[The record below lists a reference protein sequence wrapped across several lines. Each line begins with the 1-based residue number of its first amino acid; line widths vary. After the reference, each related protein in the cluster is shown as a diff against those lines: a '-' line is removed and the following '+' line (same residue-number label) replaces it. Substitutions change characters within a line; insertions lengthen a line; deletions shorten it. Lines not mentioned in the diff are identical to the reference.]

1 MRLLHEA
8 AEAYPGLTY
17 AGLSPE
23 RLVRI
28 TAERGVD
35 VATAVLYDR
44 LRRSPEHGPFIA
56 RVEALSPQPQA
67 LPRLRGSVLVAPA
80 AFFQEFPGSGG
91 DGLLVR
97 DVAGAFGLR
106 TDVLPV
112 SSTGTV
118 TQNAALIREALAS
131 EPDGSVLLV
140 SLSKGGADVRL
151 ALEGAPALAAKL
163 RAWISICGLLRGSPV
178 ANELLGQPLWRRL
191 ATRLSLAALGGGYG
205 ALAELRY
212 GPGTL
217 LGRPFRVPPALP
229 AISVVGFPLSSHL
242 SPTVRQR
249 HQRLAALGPNDGSTP
264 LLDAIL
270 PGSLVYPV
278 WSADHY
284 FRVPQGAR
292 LLYQLFAYL
301 AQTAPEAAPPASARA
316 SAPAPAPAASPEGA
330 QHTQRAPR
338 DQGAWKGER
347 VPVSLGG
354 APDYTVPARIQSW
367 YLACASGDLP
377 VGGVRGIELL
387 GQPLVLFRTESGA
400 VRALSAHCWHMGTH
414 LGTGA
419 VAGEHL
425 RCPLHRWEFDGRG
438 LCRRTPT
445 GPPPPGAH
453 QVAYPAEERFG
464 AVFVFSGPAP
474 LFDLPRFRLAP
485 EGELY
490 FRPGPPVRLRSPWY
504 ALVCNGFDLQHLQT
518 VHARGLREPA
528 VVERPH
534 PHALRLRYVSRV
546 LGHSPSDRA
555 VRWLS
560 GDRVE
565 VTITCWGGSIVAVES
580 RLGRLRSTL
589 LAGCAPVGDG
599 SETEVRLIIGV
610 RRKRSALLNRL
621 HVLGSRVLFTR
632 FLEGDARVLSGIAFR
647 PRLPLP
653 EGEPLLHVLRFLQD
667 RPAAPPEILEVE
679 DMTPA
684 RSERPA
690 GPGPGTATPV
700 AGQ

>member
-17 AGLSPE
+17 AGLTPE

-56 RVEALSPQPQA
+56 RVEALSPQPRA

-118 TQNAALIREALAS
+118 TQNAALIREALAA

-140 SLSKGGADVRL
+140 SLSKGAADVRL

-178 ANELLGQPLWRRL
+178 ANELLGQPLRRRL
-191 ATRLSLAALGGGYG
+191 VTRLSLAALGGGYG

-217 LGRPFRVPPALP
+217 LGRPFRAPPALP

-292 LLYQLFAYL
+292 LLYQLFAHL
-301 AQTAPEAAPPASARA
+301 AQTAPEAAPPS
-316 SAPAPAPAASPEGA
+316 PAPAPASTASTECAERTQPALRDQRPPGD
-330 QHTQRAPR
+330 QRAQS
-338 DQGAWKGER
+338 DQCALGDLGDHSESIDQHGER
-347 VPVSLGG
+347 IPVSLGG

-419 VAGEHL
+419 VAGEYL
-425 RCPLHRWEFDGRG
+425 QCPLHRWEFDGRG

-445 GPPPPGAH
+445 GRPPPGAH
-453 QVAYPAEERFG
+453 QVAYPAVERFG

-485 EGELY
+485 EEELY

-518 VHARGLREPA
+518 VHARGLRQPA
-528 VVERPH
+528 VVER
-534 PHALRLRYVSRV
+534 
-546 LGHSPSDRA
+546 
-555 VRWLS
+555 
-560 GDRVE
+560 
-565 VTITCWGGSIVAVES
+565 
-580 RLGRLRSTL
+580 
-589 LAGCAPVGDG
+589 
-599 SETEVRLIIGV
+599 
-610 RRKRSALLNRL
+610 
-621 HVLGSRVLFTR
+621 
-632 FLEGDARVLSGIAFR
+632 
-647 PRLPLP
+647 
-653 EGEPLLHVLRFLQD
+653 
-667 RPAAPPEILEVE
+667 
-679 DMTPA
+679 
-684 RSERPA
+684 
-690 GPGPGTATPV
+690 
-700 AGQ
+700 